1 MITTQCSIKIKMY
14 FKGPMRWSSAFF
26 FNKEITAHHFK
37 IEMKS

>member
-14 FKGPMRWSSAFF
+14 FKGPMRWSSVF